1 MAAQLFTT
9 VFMAVV
15 VAVVYHDLRAA
26 KDGASTAELAAAL
39 A

>member
-15 VAVVYHDLRAA
+15 VAVAYHELRAA
-26 KDGASTAELAAAL
+26 KDGVSTAELGAAL
-39 A
+39 